1 MQFVVP
7 AGIFM
12 PPLCP
17 RPPFPL
23 DRLAGAAPHLRP
35 NLGWRVIMADIIFL
49 ALGAGAFVLF
59 GWYAALLR
67 KV

>member
-1 MQFVVP
+1 
-7 AGIFM
+7 M
-12 PPLCP
+12 PPLCFGL
-17 RPPFPL
+17 PFPL

-35 NLGWRVIMADIIFL
+35 EPGWRFTMADIVFL
-49 ALGAGAFVLF
+49 ALGAGAFALF